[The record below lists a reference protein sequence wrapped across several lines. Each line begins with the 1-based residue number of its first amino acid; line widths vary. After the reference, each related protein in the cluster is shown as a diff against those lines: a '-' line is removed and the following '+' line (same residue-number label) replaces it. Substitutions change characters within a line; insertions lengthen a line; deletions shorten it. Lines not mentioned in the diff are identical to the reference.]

1 MEAAR
6 PHPCGGLFVF
16 MFTYFK
22 IRRFRKAMKGIAT
35 VVLND
40 FVIIGSE
47 VVAENKHES
56 KNNEL
61 FEEVL
66 KLESMIF
73 LFWFVKTHPI
83 LQDKYAHRLF
93 LDYLHEEYYAAFKRN
108 GYSFGQR
115 KVICDLLNERYQE
128 YDSAI
133 DDDNF
138 SAIAAKLCIQLSEK
152 SGTPLNMANITI
164 VLQLLERVE
173 KLLRGYRQEFF
184 ELGVYTKK

>member
-1 MEAAR
+1 MV
-6 PHPCGGLFVF
+6 GFLYS

-22 IRRFRKAMKGIAT
+22 IRRFKKAMQGIAT

-47 VVAENKHES
+47 VVAENKHEG
-56 KNNEL
+56 KNKEL

-83 LQDKYAHRLF
+83 LQDKHAHHLF

-108 GYSFGQR
+108 GYSFEQR
-115 KVICDLLNERYQE
+115 KVICDLLNERYRE
-128 YDSAI
+128 YDSAM
-133 DDDNF
+133 DDDDF
-138 SAIAAKLCIQLSEK
+138 SAIAARFCRQLSEK
-152 SGTPLNMANITI
+152 SRTPHDINNLTI
-164 VLQLLERVE
+164 VLQLLEKAG
-173 KLLRGYRQEFF
+173 KLLKGYKQEFS
-184 ELGVYTKK
+184 ELGIYLLSP